1 MKTLY
6 SKSTF
11 HIVML
16 VSLLMSL
23 IGGAVFAIP
32 ARASFTPSNGQ
43 PAHLVLGQANF
54 TSKTQGISATAMSAP
69 GGVAVDPTTGKMFVG
84 DGMNFRILRFTS
96 LALLR
101 NGAAAEA
108 VLCQPD
114 FVSKT
119 SSLTAC
125 DPNGLSIDSSGRLWV
140 ADAASHRVLRFDN
153 ASSKSNGASPDGVLG
168 QPDFSTGT
176 PGTTASKLNLP
187 IGVFADSNG
196 RLWVTDLS
204 NNRVLRFDN
213 AASKA
218 NGAAADGVLGQTNFT
233 SAGSATKST
242 SMKNPFTAIL
252 DSAGRLW
259 VADGYN
265 CRVLRFDNA
274 AAKANGA
281 AADGVLGQTNF
292 TTAGPSLSQKNFSVV
307 ESVTVDNS
315 TGTLYVSDDNNRV
328 MVFNNAAGKA
338 NGANADSVLGQP
350 DFTSSNPLNLSAAS
364 LYAPRQVFFDSKEK
378 VLWVADRFN
387 SRVLMFGQ
395 IARTF
400 QSTGIRDGW
409 VLESGENTNVGG
421 TMDSASTTLRLG
433 DDATH
438 KQYRSVLSFNTSNL
452 PDTAVITKVTLKV
465 KRQGIT
471 GGGNPVTEFQGF
483 MADIKKG
490 TFGTSALQITD
501 FQALGKIYGPFSLS
515 GTWYVLDLTAA
526 KAYVNKLSTLYGLTQ
541 IRLRF
546 KLGDNNNAI
555 ANYLSLY
562 SGNAPVASRPQLVI
576 EYYVP

>member
-1 MKTLY
+1 MHRFK
-6 SKSTF
+6 
-11 HIVML
+11 IVT
-16 VSLLMSL
+16 VLLIFVL
-23 IGGAVFAIP
+23 TVFLP
-32 ARASFTPSNGQ
+32 ARAALASFTPSNGQ
-43 PAHLVLGQANF
+43 PAHLVLGQPNF
-54 TSKTQGISATAMSAP
+54 TSKTQGTSATAMFAP
-69 GGVAVDPTTGKMFVG
+69 GGVAVDPTTGKVFVG
-84 DGMNFRILRFTS
+84 DSMNYRILRFAS
-96 LALLR
+96 LGALS

-114 FVSKT
+114 FVSQT

-125 DPNGLSIDSSGRLWV
+125 DPNGLSIDSAGRLWV
-140 ADAASHRVLRFDN
+140 ADTTSNRVLRFDN
-153 ASSKSNGASPDGVLG
+153 ASSKSNGAAPDRVLG

-176 PGTTASKLNLP
+176 PGATASKLNQP
-187 IGVFADSNG
+187 MGVFADSNG

-218 NGAAADGVLGQTNFT
+218 NGAAADGVLGQADFT
-233 SAGSATKST
+233 SAGSGTKSIR
-242 SMKNPFTAIL
+242 MKLPFMAFL

-281 AADGVLGQTNF
+281 AADGVLGQPDF
-292 TTAGPSLSQKNFSVV
+292 TTGGPSLTQSTFSVV

-315 TGTLYVSDDNNRV
+315 TGTLYVSDSNNRV

-338 NGANADSVLGQP
+338 NGANADYVLGQP
-350 DFTSSNPLNLSAAS
+350 DFTSNNPFNLSAS
-364 LYAPRQVFFDSKEK
+364 GMYDPRHLFFDPKEK

-387 SRVLMFGQ
+387 NRIIMFGQ

-400 QSTGIRDGW
+400 ISTEAQDGW
-409 VLESGENTNVGG
+409 VLESGENTNLGA
-421 TMDSASTTLRLG
+421 TKDSAAATFRLG
-433 DDATH
+433 DNAAK
-438 KQYRSVLSFNTSNL
+438 KQYRGVLSFASGSAL

-465 KRQGIT
+465 KKQAVT
-471 GGGNPVTEFQGF
+471 GEGDPVTAFQGF
-483 MADIKKG
+483 MVDIRKG
-490 TFGTSALQITD
+490 VFGTSALQVSD
-501 FQALGKIYGPFSLS
+501 FQAAANKSYGPFTPTLAA
-515 GTWYVLDLTAA
+515 GWYSINLTSA
-526 KAYVNKLSTLYGLTQ
+526 KAYVNKLTTGGGLTQ

-546 KLGDNNNAI
+546 QLDDDGNSA
-555 ANYLSLY
+555 ANFISIF
-562 SGNAPVASRPQLVI
+562 SGNAGAASRPQLIV